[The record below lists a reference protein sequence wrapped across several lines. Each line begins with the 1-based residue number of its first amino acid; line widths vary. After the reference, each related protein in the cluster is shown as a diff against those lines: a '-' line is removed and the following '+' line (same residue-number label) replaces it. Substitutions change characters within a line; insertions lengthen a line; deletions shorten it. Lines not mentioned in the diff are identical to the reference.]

1 MITKNWYLQISITHT
16 VNLQSNIN
24 PGDTI
29 IASSAN
35 TLAAYNKNT
44 GDIKI
49 VANNGANSSD
59 VDYVFDLS
67 GFNTVGTNV
76 REIRTDMAGNEKW
89 AEIKD
94 GAVLDGKTLT
104 TTLKANTVTTYLIET
119 GAKVT
124 SFEPTSTGL
133 NTAIHRVKH

>member
-1 MITKNWYLQISITHT
+1 MADHDKKKNWYLQISITYGQFT
-16 VNLQSNIN
+16 KYIN

-59 VDYVFDLS
+59 VDYVFDL
-67 GFNTVGTNV
+67 
-76 REIRTDMAGNEKW
+76 RDLIR
-89 AEIKD
+89 
-94 GAVLDGKTLT
+94 
-104 TTLKANTVTTYLIET
+104 
-119 GAKVT
+119 
-124 SFEPTSTGL
+124 
-133 NTAIHRVKH
+133 

>member
-1 MITKNWYLQISITHT
+1 MADHDNEELVLTNKYYTYGQFTKY
-16 VNLQSNIN
+16 IN

-59 VDYVFDLS
+59 VNYVFDLS

-76 REIRTDMAGNEKW
+76 REIRTDMAGNGKW

-94 GAVLDGKTLT
+94 GCRT
-104 TTLKANTVTTYLIET
+104 
-119 GAKVT
+119 
-124 SFEPTSTGL
+124 
-133 NTAIHRVKH
+133 

>member
-1 MITKNWYLQISITHT
+1 MADHDNEELVLTNKYYTYGQFTKY
-16 VNLQSNIN
+16 IN

-49 VANNGANSSD
+49 VANNGANLSD
-59 VDYVFDLS
+59 VNYVFDLS

-76 REIRTDMAGNEKW
+76 REIRNRYGRQ
-89 AEIKD
+89 
-94 GAVLDGKTLT
+94 GKVGRNQRRCRT
-104 TTLKANTVTTYLIET
+104 
-119 GAKVT
+119 
-124 SFEPTSTGL
+124 
-133 NTAIHRVKH
+133 